1 MKRFGA
7 SILIAAAA
15 LLCVAPVTRAQNAP
29 VVTVLA
35 FDNAAF
41 GPGAK
46 DYDGIGKG
54 ITDLLILDLASNG
67 KVRVVDRERIQNI
80 LDEQKLSS
88 SGAVDGTTAVRVG
101 KLLGACYS
109 IYGSFMR
116 DQRTGNNTIT
126 LHTTSNET
134 GQIGNGQKI
143 ESKGDD
149 IMGLIAQASAKFI
162 SMMDVKACPGGMSR
176 SSSAEPAQQ
185 GGAKTAPGAAEPQKF
200 ANALPPEQVKKLEA
214 VKIDARTMLLYSRA
228 LDAKDHKD
236 KAKAIELLKQVVAK
250 VPNFDQ
256 ANAMLASLSKAGD

>member
-1 MKRFGA
+1 MRGGGCGASEEARREAVGGRGRGRHDGVGLVHWEEFMKRFGA

-15 LLCVAPVTRAQNAP
+15 LVCVAPVTRAQNAP

-54 ITDLLILDLASNG
+54 VMDLLIMDLASAG

-80 LDEQKLSS
+80 LDEQKLTS
-88 SGAVDGTTAVRVG
+88 SGAVDGATAVRVG

-185 GGAKTAPGAAEPQKF
+185 AP
-200 ANALPPEQVKKLEA
+200 
-214 VKIDARTMLLYSRA
+214 ARS
-228 LDAKDHKD
+228 H
-236 KAKAIELLKQVVAK
+236 
-250 VPNFDQ
+250 
-256 ANAMLASLSKAGD
+256 LSPFRGRQSPIPAGS